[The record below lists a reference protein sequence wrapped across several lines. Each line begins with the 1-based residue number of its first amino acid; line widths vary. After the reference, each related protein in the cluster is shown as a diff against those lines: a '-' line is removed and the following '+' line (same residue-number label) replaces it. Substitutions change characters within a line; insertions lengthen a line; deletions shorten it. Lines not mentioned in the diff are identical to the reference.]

1 MFHLNKKNK
10 AVIAILSFLL
20 VFMSCGW
27 YVWSC
32 YHMTQERW
40 MRAKATV
47 DVCCHYELRAGN
59 KILLDLGNDTT
70 KLDAFFVNQYDLL
83 PSCKG
88 LLLAEDNAAIRYK
101 RYQGMTP
108 QQVYHAQIDSL
119 QTIYKNAKWTLHEI
133 DYYTHSHNVRD
144 EGYGMI
150 ADYAE
155 QQKVRFEKAKNY
167 WILCIIQSTLPRFES

>member
-1 MFHLNKKNK
+1 MFHLSKKNK
-10 AVIAILSFLL
+10 AVIAILSLLL

-70 KLDAFFVNQYDLL
+70 KLDAFFINQYDLL

-88 LLLAEDNAAIRYK
+88 LLLA
-101 RYQGMTP
+101 
-108 QQVYHAQIDSL
+108 
-119 QTIYKNAKWTLHEI
+119 
-133 DYYTHSHNVRD
+133 
-144 EGYGMI
+144 
-150 ADYAE
+150 
-155 QQKVRFEKAKNY
+155 
-167 WILCIIQSTLPRFES
+167 

>member
-1 MFHLNKKNK
+1 MFHLSKKNK
-10 AVIAILSFLL
+10 AVIATLSLLL

-70 KLDAFFVNQYDLL
+70 KLDAFFINQ
-83 PSCKG
+83 SIR
-88 LLLAEDNAAIRYK
+88 LATFLQGTFTCRGQCGYK
-101 RYQGMTP
+101 
-108 QQVYHAQIDSL
+108 I
-119 QTIYKNAKWTLHEI
+119 
-133 DYYTHSHNVRD
+133 
-144 EGYGMI
+144 
-150 ADYAE
+150 
-155 QQKVRFEKAKNY
+155 
-167 WILCIIQSTLPRFES
+167 

>member
-1 MFHLNKKNK
+1 
-10 AVIAILSFLL
+10 
-20 VFMSCGW
+20 
-27 YVWSC
+27 
-32 YHMTQERW
+32 
-40 MRAKATV
+40 
-47 DVCCHYELRAGN
+47 
-59 KILLDLGNDTT
+59 
-70 KLDAFFVNQYDLL
+70 
-83 PSCKG
+83 
-88 LLLAEDNAAIRYK
+88 
-101 RYQGMTP
+101 MTP

-133 DYYTHSHNVRD
+133 DYYAHSHNVRD